1 MKNLTFII
9 VMFLIITFAF
19 DCAHATNPDRLYKKG
34 KYKEA
39 ESSYEKLDLENPK
52 NISYR
57 YNKGCAAYQL
67 KDYKKAQEAFIS
79 VYQRSK
85 DDDMRFRAAYNL
97 GNTAFMAG
105 DMQSAVSFYKEALRT
120 KPGSGD
126 ARNNLELALRK
137 MKEEEE
143 KKKQQQQQNQQ
154 NRNGQDSKQQK
165 DQSGNKQQNGQQEN
179 RDTTGKDQ
187 SGQKQQGENKQQQ
200 QQQNQQQPQNLAGE
214 LKAVNPAQVDK
225 QGKTGQ
231 KQQQVNSPARA
242 QAEAL
247 LGNIQEDRSRFH
259 QNQSQQDNG
268 SPKSGK
274 YW

>member
-1 MKNLTFII
+1 MKNLII
-9 VMFLIITFAF
+9 ISVMLVIITSAF
-19 DCAHATNPDRLYKKG
+19 EAAYAANPDRLYKKG
-34 KYKEA
+34 EYKEA
-39 ESSYEKLDLENPK
+39 ESSYAKLDLENPK
-52 NISYR
+52 DISYR

-67 KDYKKAQEAFIS
+67 KDYKTAQEAFAS
-79 VYQRSK
+79 VYQRAK

-97 GNTAFMAG
+97 GNTSFMAG
-105 DMQSAVSFYKEALRT
+105 DMQSAVSFYKEALHM

-126 ARNNLELALRK
+126 ARNNLELALK
-137 MKEEEE
+137 KIKEEEE

-154 NRNGQDSKQQK
+154 NKNGQD
-165 DQSGNKQQNGQQEN
+165 NKQQNDKQRDNQADNQQQKQDKQDN
-179 RDTTGKDQ
+179 KNGNKNKDQ
-187 SGQKQQGENKQQQ
+187 NKQQQ
-200 QQQNQQQPQNLAGE
+200 QQNHQQPQNLAGE

-225 QGKTGQ
+225 QGKTSQ
-231 KQQQVNSPARA
+231 KQQQANSPARA

-247 LGNIQEDRSRFH
+247 LGNIQEDRSRYH

>member
-1 MKNLTFII
+1 ML
-9 VMFLIITFAF
+9 LIITFAF
-19 DCAHATNPDRLYKKG
+19 DCAHAANPDRLYKKG
-34 KYKEA
+34 EYKEA

-67 KDYKKAQEAFIS
+67 KDYKKAQEAFAS
-79 VYQRSK
+79 AYQRAM

-126 ARNNLELALRK
+126 ARNNLELALK
-137 MKEEEE
+137 KIKEEEE

-154 NRNGQDSKQQK
+154 NKNGQDSKQQK
-165 DQSGNKQQNGQQEN
+165 DQSGNKQQNDQQKNGRQQEN
-179 RDTTGKDQ
+179 RDATGKDQ
-187 SGQKQQGENKQQQ
+187 SGQKQQQGENKQQ
-200 QQQNQQQPQNLAGE
+200 QQQPQNLAGE
-214 LKAVNPAQVDK
+214 LKAMNPAQVDK

-242 QAEAL
+242 QADAL

>member
-1 MKNLTFII
+1 MKNLILI
-9 VMFLIITFAF
+9 AVMIITITSAF
-19 DCAHATNPDRLYKKG
+19 EAAYAANPDRLYKKG
-34 KYKEA
+34 EYKEA
-39 ESSYEKLDLENPK
+39 ESSYAKLDLENPK
-52 NISYR
+52 DISYR

-67 KDYKKAQEAFIS
+67 KDYKTAQEAFAS
-79 VYQRSK
+79 VYQRTK

-126 ARNNLELALRK
+126 ARNNLELALK
-137 MKEEEE
+137 KIKEEEE
-143 KKKQQQQQNQQ
+143 KKKKQQQQQNQQ
-154 NRNGQDSKQQK
+154 NKNGQD
-165 DQSGNKQQNGQQEN
+165 NKQQNGQQGN
-179 RDTTGKDQ
+179 NQPD
-187 SGQKQQGENKQQQ
+187 N

-225 QGKTGQ
+225 QGKTDQ
-231 KQQQVNSPARA
+231 KQQQVNSPAKA

-247 LGNIQEDRSRFH
+247 LGNIQEDRSRYH
-259 QNQSQQDNG
+259 QNQGQQDNG

>member
-1 MKNLTFII
+1 MLITII
-9 VMFLIITFAF
+9 SAF
-19 DCAHATNPDRLYKKG
+19 EAAHAANPDRLYKKG
-34 KYKEA
+34 EYKEA
-39 ESSYEKLDLENPK
+39 ESSYAKLDLENPK
-52 NISYR
+52 DISYR

-67 KDYKKAQEAFIS
+67 KDYKTAQEAFAS
-79 VYQRSK
+79 VYHRAK

-105 DMQSAVSFYKEALRT
+105 DMQSAVSFYKEALRM

-126 ARNNLELALRK
+126 ARINLELALK
-137 MKEEEE
+137 KIKEEEE

-154 NRNGQDSKQQK
+154 NKDGQDNKQQK
-165 DQSGNKQQNGQQEN
+165 DQSGNKQQNDQQKN
-179 RDTTGKDQ
+179 GKQQDNSNATGKDK
-187 SGQKQQGENKQQQ
+187 SGQKQQQGENKQQQQ

-225 QGKTGQ
+225 QSKTGQ
-231 KQQQVNSPARA
+231 KQQQANSPARA

-247 LGNIQEDRSRFH
+247 LGNIQEDRSRYH
-259 QNQSQQDNG
+259 QNQSQQESG